1 MGLQSNSP
9 FNKISTLDVL
19 KICAVGV
26 VVASSVLIPTIPMVA
41 GYILKFIKNANKT
54 QIGRVVKRLEKQ
66 EMISISEKNGKT
78 KIEIT
83 EKGKKRLL
91 EYDFENISLKA
102 KKPDGKWRLIVFDI
116 PENKKRNRDA
126 FRKKLLQLNCVRL
139 QDSVFA
145 SAYPI
150 KKEVDFLCHYLEISD
165 FVTLAVVN
173 YIERGEKLIFKKY
186 YDSSWES

>member
-1 MGLQSNSP
+1 MRGQDNSSS
-9 FNKISTLDVL
+9 KISTLDIL

-26 VVASSVLIPTIPMVA
+26 VVTGSMLVPTIPMVA

-54 QIGRVVKRLEKQ
+54 QIGRVIKRLEKQ
-66 EMISISEKNGKT
+66 EMISISERNGKT

-91 EYDFENISLKA
+91 EYDFESISLKA

-116 PENKKRNRDA
+116 PEDKKTNRDA
-126 FRKKLLQLNCVRL
+126 FRRKLLQLNCIRL

-145 SAYPI
+145 SAYSI
-150 KKEVDFLCHYLEISD
+150 KKEIDFLCHYLEISD
-165 FVTLAVVN
+165 FVTLAVVD

-186 YDSSWES
+186 YDSSWEN

>member
-1 MGLQSNSP
+1 MREQNNSS
-9 FNKISTLDVL
+9 FSKISTLDIL

-26 VVASSVLIPTIPMVA
+26 VITTSVLVPTIPMIA

-54 QIGRVVKRLEKQ
+54 QIGRVIKRLEKQ
-66 EMISISEKNGKT
+66 EMISISEENGKT
-78 KIEIT
+78 KIKIT

-116 PENKKRNRDA
+116 PEDKKRSRDA
-126 FRKKLLQLNCVRL
+126 FRRKLLQLNCMRL

-150 KKEVDFLCHYLEISD
+150 KEEVNFLCHYLETSD
-165 FVTLAVVN
+165 FVTLAVVD
-173 YIERGEKLIFKKY
+173 YIERGEKLIFKKHDDLNY
-186 YDSSWES
+186 